1 MLDGSETVDVHPSI
15 QPARSGWLRAR
26 EVGSGVVERRCQHYP
41 RGYDTAMYPRNSCN
55 SPAVFVTV
63 TSSAA
68 LGAPFFSIRDLEE
81 DGMNG
86 LAESAADRGPNA
98 HHQVRLSPPP
108 FAAITIENMRSEAC
122 AR

>member
-1 MLDGSETVDVHPSI
+1 MTL
-15 QPARSGWLRAR
+15 SGWLRAR
-26 EVGSGVVERRCQHYP
+26 EVGPVSSSDAANTIPGGTIR
-41 RGYDTAMYPRNSCN
+41 AMYPRNSCN